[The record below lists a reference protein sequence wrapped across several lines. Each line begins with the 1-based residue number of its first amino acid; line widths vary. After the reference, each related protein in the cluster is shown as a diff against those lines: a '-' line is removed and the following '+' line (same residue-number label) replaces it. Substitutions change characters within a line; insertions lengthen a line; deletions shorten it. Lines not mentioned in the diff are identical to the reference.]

1 MKRVLVF
8 LTIAMVV
15 LGSFVFAEDGV
26 YEDKVVIGSFQ
37 ALSGPV
43 APIGV
48 SMRKGM
54 DAYFN
59 WVNNTGGVYGRNI
72 DLIVVDDQFSPS
84 KTVVEVRRLVEEDKV
99 FSIVGGLGSPGCL
112 AVMDYLNDRGVPF
125 VYQGSGSS
133 ILAIPPKEYIFT
145 VQPHYTTEGQIA
157 AKYMMETLGAKRVAI
172 IYRADDA
179 GREGLNSMSKWLLDN
194 GYPAALVA
202 KMPVDPN
209 KVTFDSEILKLLELG
224 VDAVYLL
231 MWIPQS
237 PNFLMQ
243 AQEYGLD
250 ATLVGSYA
258 NPDIT
263 LIYLAGQAAEGFQSL
278 AWVAADPED
287 EGFLEYIKIYQET
300 FPGEIPNA
308 YAAAGFIA
316 AEVFTEALR
325 RAGENP
331 TREKLVDALETMK
344 GWSGLITP
352 EITYSAFDEE
362 DNFCRSGVLQ
372 MYVMEV
378 RNQEWVTLHDWISLG
393 D

>member
-8 LTIAMVV
+8 LVMAIIAI
-15 LGSFVFAEDGV
+15 GSFAFAEDGI
-26 YEDKVVIGSFQ
+26 YEDRVVIGSFQ

-59 WVNNTGGVYGRNI
+59 WVNANGGVYGRKI
-72 DLIVVDDQFSPS
+72 DLIVVDDQFTPS
-84 KTVVEVRRLVEEDKV
+84 RTVVEVRRLVEQDRV
-99 FSIVGGLGSPGCL
+99 FSIVGGLGTPGIL

-125 VYQGSGSS
+125 VYQGGGSS
-133 ILAIPPKEYIFT
+133 LFAIPPKEYVFT

-172 IYRADDA
+172 VYRADDA
-179 GREGLNSMSKWLLDN
+179 GREGLNAMSKWLVDN

-202 KMPVDPN
+202 KLPVDPS

-237 PNFLMQ
+237 PNFLLQ

-263 LIYLAGQAAEGFQSL
+263 LIQLAGQAAEGFQAL

-287 EGFLEYIKIYQET
+287 EGFLKHIEIYQET
-300 FPGEIPNA
+300 FPDELPNA
-308 YAAAGFIA
+308 FAAAGFIA
-316 AEVFTEALR
+316 AEVFTEGLR

-331 TREKLVDALETMK
+331 TREKLARALETMD
-344 GWSGLITP
+344 GWTGFITP
-352 EITYSAFDEE
+352 EITYGPFDPD
-362 DNFCRSGVLQ
+362 DNFCRTGVLQ

-378 RNQEWVTLHDWISLG
+378 KNQEWTTLHDWITLE
-393 D
+393 